1 MGDSSAASSGRSVEV
16 TYPESLPI
24 SERRQEILDTIRDH
38 QVVVIAGETGSG
50 KSTQLPKMCLELG
63 LHEHGWIGHTQPR
76 RIAARSIAERVSEEL
91 GDELGGLVGY
101 KVRFTDKVSK
111 RTAVKTM
118 TDGILLAEM
127 QHDRKLSKYSVIII
141 DEAHERSLNIDFL
154 LGYLQQ
160 LLAKRPDLKVI
171 VTSATIDTER
181 FAKHFAKPDGSAAPI
196 IEVSG
201 RTFPVEVRY
210 RPREDE
216 ETGEALTQPE
226 AIVDAVYELENEA
239 PGDVLVFCAGERDIR
254 EAADALSDAKFRHTE
269 ILPLFGRLSA
279 AEQHRVFERKRQG
292 VQRRIVIATNVAE
305 TSLTVPGI
313 RYVVDPGDARVSR
326 YSNRTKV
333 QRLPIEEVS
342 QASANQR
349 SGRCG
354 RVADGV
360 AIRLYSEDNFA
371 NRPEFT
377 DPEITRTNLASVILQ
392 MASLGLGD
400 MERFP
405 FVEAPELRNIRDG
418 VALLEELDAVDPD
431 RAETKRW
438 LTDIGR
444 DLARLP
450 VDPRFGRMVIE
461 GAETACLREVMIITA
476 GLSVQDPRERPLE
489 KREAAGELH
498 GRFNSPGSDFLTWLN
513 LWEYIETERKARSQN
528 QFRKLCKREFL
539 NFNRIREWQDIFRQL
554 ERTVESLRWKINKEP
569 AQPDVIHQAILTGLL
584 SQIGLKDSSSSEFTG
599 GRNARFM
606 ISRGSGLGKKP
617 PNWVMVGELVET
629 NRLWAHSAARIQPEW
644 AEAAGE
650 HIIKRTYDEPE
661 WDRDKG
667 SAMTIERATLY
678 GVPLVAGRRVHFRRV
693 DVGEARQLFIHHAL
707 IEGDWDTHHA
717 FFEQNEAVL
726 DEVRKLGA
734 RQRRDLFVEYDVL
747 FDFYDQRVGP
757 KVTSGS
763 DFDSWWG
770 SARKKNPRLLDL
782 RLDEI
787 FVAEE
792 DEAVD
797 EAFPERWT
805 AGDIEFDM
813 DYEFDASS
821 ANDGVT
827 VMVPVSLIDHVDDT
841 AFEWNVP
848 GLREELVTALLRSMP
863 KNIRKNYVPIPDTVT
878 AILPSLDGAT
888 GSLTEAVRR
897 ALREHKD
904 VAIAPGAL
912 NADNL
917 PNHLRP
923 VFRVVSE
930 SGDIITQG
938 RDLDV
943 LRRQLAEEV
952 REVVAGAEHSLVTV
966 GATTWAFGDVPKT
979 TTVHAAGQE
988 VAAFPALADEGETV
1002 ALRLLSDANA
1012 QHESMWLG
1020 TRRLLRLNVG
1030 GAARRINDQL
1040 GPDANLALAVAPHG
1054 SKVAW
1059 VLDASD
1065 AVFNALLEDNGG
1077 PAWNEADWD
1086 QLVTKVRSALPE
1098 AVERFGPAAAEILVR
1113 FARLRKA
1120 LEGSAPAS
1128 VAPARQDMFDQMQRL
1143 VYDGHLA
1150 GVGAQRW
1157 ADVARYLH
1165 GIEVRLEK
1173 LGDRVVQDRQLMDR
1187 CQALEADFDA
1197 IAGGLAPTAE
1207 IEALNW
1213 QLEEFRLATFAQ
1225 QVAATGPSREK
1236 VSEKKIRAA
1245 LRRF

>member
-1 MGDSSAASSGRSVEV
+1 MSSDAPSTSSVRV

-24 SERRQEILDTIRDH
+24 AERRDEILAAIRDH
-38 QVVVIAGETGSG
+38 QVVVVAGETGSG

-91 GDELGGLVGY
+91 NDELGGLVGY

-127 QHDRKLSKYSVIII
+127 QHDRKLSAYSVIII

-154 LGYLQQ
+154 LGYLKQ
-160 LLAKRPDLKVI
+160 LLGRRPDLKVI

-181 FAKHFAKPDGSAAPI
+181 FAAHFASADGVPAPI

-201 RTFPVEVRY
+201 RTYPVEVRY
-210 RPREDE
+210 RPPEDP
-216 ETGEALTQPE
+216 ETGEALSQSE
-226 AIVDAVYELENEA
+226 AIVEAVYELENER

-254 EAADALSDAKFRHTE
+254 EAADALSDAKFRDIE

-292 VQRRIVIATNVAE
+292 VRRRIVIATNVAE

-313 RYVVDPGDARVSR
+313 RYVIDPGVARVSR
-326 YSNRTKV
+326 YSHRTKV

-354 RVADGV
+354 RVAEGI
-360 AIRLYSEDNFA
+360 AIRLYSEENFA
-371 NRPEFT
+371 ARPEFT
-377 DPEITRTNLASVILQ
+377 EPEITRTNLASVILQ

-418 VALLEELDAVDPD
+418 VALLEELDAVDPE
-431 RAETKRW
+431 RTGSKRW
-438 LTDIGR
+438 LTEIGR

-450 VDPRFGRMVIE
+450 IDPRFGRMVIE
-461 GAETACLREVMIITA
+461 GAETGCLREVMIITA
-476 GLSVQDPRERPLE
+476 ALSVQDPRERPLE
-489 KREAAGELH
+489 KREEAGQLH
-498 GRFNSPGSDFLTWLN
+498 ARFNAPGSDFLAWLN
-513 LWEYIETERKARSQN
+513 LWEYIETERKARSHS
-528 QFRKLCKREFL
+528 QFRKLCKRELL
-539 NFNRIREWQDIFRQL
+539 NFNRIREWQDIVRQL
-554 ERTVESLRWKINKEP
+554 ERTVESMRWKINQEP
-569 AQPDVIHQAILTGLL
+569 GEPDVIHQAILTGLL
-584 SQIGLKDSSSSEFTG
+584 SQIGLKDASANEYTG
-599 GRNARFM
+599 GRHARFM
-606 ISRGSGLGKKP
+606 ISRGSALGKKP

-644 AEAAGE
+644 AERAGE
-650 HIIKRTYDEPE
+650 HMIKRTYDEPE
-661 WDRDKG
+661 WDRAKG
-667 SAMTIERATLY
+667 SAMTVERATLY

-693 DVGEARQLFIHHAL
+693 DPDDARQLFIHHAL

-717 FFEQNEAVL
+717 FFAQNEAVL

-747 FDFYDQRVGP
+747 FDFYDQRVGA
-757 KVTSGS
+757 KVTSGA
-763 DFDSWWG
+763 DFDRWWNKT
-770 SARKKNPRLLDL
+770 RKNNPRLLDL
-782 RLDEI
+782 KLDEI
-787 FVAEE
+787 FVADE
-792 DEAVD
+792 DHTVD
-797 EAFPERWT
+797 HAFPERWT
-805 AGDIEFDM
+805 AGEVEFDM
-813 DYEFDASS
+813 DYEFDATS

-827 VMVPVSLIDHVDDT
+827 VNVPVSLIDHVDTT

-863 KNIRKNYVPIPDTVT
+863 KELRKNYVPIPDTVA
-878 AILPSLDGAT
+878 AILPSLAEAS
-888 GSLTEAVRR
+888 GSLSEAVRQ
-897 ALREHKD
+897 ALRQHKD
-904 VAIAPGAL
+904 VVIPPDAL
-912 NADNL
+912 DPAKL

-923 VFRVVSE
+923 VYRIVSE
-930 SGDIITQG
+930 SGDLLTQG
-938 RDLDV
+938 RDLAA
-943 LRRQLAEEV
+943 LRAQLAEEV
-952 REVVAGAEHSLVTV
+952 REVVAGAEHALVTE
-966 GATTWAFGDVPKT
+966 GATDWVFGTIPQQTSVA
-979 TTVHAAGQE
+979 AAGQD
-988 VAAFPALADEGETV
+988 VSAFPALVDDGDTV
-1002 ALRLLSDANA
+1002 ALRLLPDAGA
-1012 QHESMWLG
+1012 QYESMWLG

-1030 GAARRINDQL
+1030 GAARRLDACL
-1040 GPDANLALAVAPHG
+1040 DREANLALAVSPHG
-1054 SKVAW
+1054 SKVGW

-1065 AVFNALLEDNGG
+1065 AVFNVLLRDAGG
-1077 PAWNEADWD
+1077 PVWNEKDW
-1086 QLVTKVRSALPE
+1086 QALVAGCRAELPA
-1098 AVERFGPAAAEILVR
+1098 AVDRFGPAAAEILVR
-1113 FARLRKA
+1113 AARLRLA

-1143 VYDGHLA
+1143 VYPGHLA
-1150 GVGAQRW
+1150 GVGAERW
-1157 ADVARYLH
+1157 ADVARYLE

-1187 CQALEADFDA
+1187 CRALEADFDA
-1197 IAGGLAPTAE
+1197 ITGGLAPSAE
-1207 IEALNW
+1207 IEDLNW
-1213 QLEEFRLATFAQ
+1213 QLEEFRLSTFAQ
-1225 QVAATGPSREK
+1225 QVAAKRPAREK

-1245 LRRF
+1245 LRRL

>member
-1 MGDSSAASSGRSVEV
+1 
-16 TYPESLPI
+16 
-24 SERRQEILDTIRDH
+24 
-38 QVVVIAGETGSG
+38 
-50 KSTQLPKMCLELG
+50 MCLELG
-63 LHEHGWIGHTQPR
+63 LDDQGWIGHTQPR

-111 RTAVKTM
+111 RTAIKTM

-154 LGYLQQ
+154 LGYLKQ
-160 LLAKRPDLKVI
+160 LLRKRPDLKVI

-181 FAKHFAKPDGSAAPI
+181 FAAHFAGHDGVPAPI

-201 RTFPVEVRY
+201 RTYPVEIRY
-210 RPREDE
+210 RPPEDE
-216 ETGEALTQPE
+216 HTGEALSPSE
-226 AIVDAVYELENEA
+226 AIVEAVYELENEA

-254 EAADALSDAKFRHTE
+254 EAADALSDAKFRDME

-292 VQRRIVIATNVAE
+292 VRRRVIIATNVAE

-313 RYVVDPGDARVSR
+313 RYVVDPGLARISR

-360 AIRLYSEDNFA
+360 AIRLYSQENFDA
-371 NRPEFT
+371 RPEFT
-377 DPEITRTNLASVILQ
+377 EPEITRTNLASVILQ

-418 VALLEELDAVDPD
+418 VALLEELDAVDPE
-431 RAETKRW
+431 RANTKRW
-438 LTDIGR
+438 LTNVGQ

-450 VDPRFGRMVIE
+450 IDPRFGRMVIE
-461 GAETACLREVMIITA
+461 GAETGCLREVMIITA
-476 GLSVQDPRERPLE
+476 ALSVQDPRERPLE
-489 KREAAGELH
+489 KREEAGQLH
-498 GRFNSPGSDFLTWLN
+498 ARFGVEGSDFLAWLN
-513 LWEYIETERKARSQN
+513 LWGYIESERKARSN
-528 QFRKLCKREFL
+528 GQFRKLCKREFL
-539 NFNRIREWQDIFRQL
+539 NFNRIREWQDIVRQL
-554 ERTVESLRWKINKEP
+554 ERTVDSMRWKVNVEP
-569 AQPDVIHQAILTGLL
+569 AEPDVVHQAILAGLL
-584 SQIGLKDSSSSEFTG
+584 SQIGLKDPSSNEFTA

-606 ISRGSGLGKKP
+606 ISRGSALGKKP

-644 AEAAGE
+644 AERAGE
-650 HIIKRTYDEPE
+650 HMIKRTYDEPE
-661 WDRDKG
+661 WDRAKG

-678 GVPLVAGRRVHFRRV
+678 GVPLVAGRRVHLRRV
-693 DVGEARQLFIHHAL
+693 DEQAARQLFIHHAL

-717 FFEQNEAVL
+717 FFAQNEAVL

-747 FDFYDQRVGP
+747 FDFYDQRVGR
-757 KVTSGS
+757 KVTSGA
-763 DFDSWWG
+763 DFDRWWKK
-770 SARKKNPRLLDL
+770 ARTKDPRLLDL
-782 RLDEI
+782 KLDEI
-787 FVAEE
+787 FVPEP
-792 DEAVD
+792 DEGVD
-797 EAFPERWT
+797 HAFPERWS

-821 ANDGVT
+821 TNDGVT
-827 VMVPVSLIDHVDDT
+827 VNVPISLIDHVDAG

-863 KNIRKNYVPIPDTVT
+863 KGIRKNYVPIPDTVT
-878 AILPSLDGAT
+878 AILPLLVDAP
-888 GSLTEAVRR
+888 GSLAESVRR
-897 ALREHKD
+897 ALREVKD
-904 VAIAPGAL
+904 VSIPPDAL
-912 NADNL
+912 DPAKL

-923 VFRVVSE
+923 IFRIVSE
-930 SGDIITQG
+930 SGDLVTQG

-943 LRRQLAEEV
+943 LRAQLAEEV
-952 REVVAGAEHSLVTV
+952 REVVAGAEHSLVTE
-966 GATTWAFGDVPKT
+966 GATGWDFGSIPRQTSVT
-979 TTVHAAGQE
+979 AAGQE
-988 VAAFPALADEGETV
+988 VSAFPALVDEGESV
-1002 ALRLLSDANA
+1002 ALRLLPDPDA
-1012 QHESMWLG
+1012 QYESMWLG

-1030 GAARRINDQL
+1030 GAARRLDRCL
-1040 GPDANLALAVAPHG
+1040 DREANLALAVSPHG
-1054 SKVAW
+1054 SKVEW

-1065 AVFNALLEDNGG
+1065 AIFNVALEDAGG
-1077 PAWNEADWD
+1077 PVWEAADWA
-1086 QLVTKVRSALPE
+1086 QLVGSVRDAMPDAIDRFGPSAADILVRSA
-1098 AVERFGPAAAEILVR
+1098 
-1113 FARLRKA
+1113 RLRLA

-1128 VAPARQDMFDQMQRL
+1128 VAPARQDMFDQMKRL
-1143 VYDGHLA
+1143 VYRGHLA
-1150 GVGAQRW
+1150 GVGARRW
-1157 ADVARYLH
+1157 ADVARYLE
-1165 GIEVRLEK
+1165 GIEVRLAK
-1173 LGDRVVQDRQLMDR
+1173 LPDRIVQDGHLMAR

-1197 IAGGLAPTAE
+1197 ITGGLAPTSE
-1207 IEALNW
+1207 IEDLNW
-1213 QLEEFRLATFAQ
+1213 QLEEFRLASFAQ
-1225 QVAATGPSREK
+1225 QIAAKGPSRDK

-1245 LRRF
+1245 LRRL